1 MNKLPMKSKNIVTPL
16 RQQGAALLVSLV
28 ILLVL
33 TVLALSSMQ
42 GTTLQE
48 RMVSS
53 QRDAQIALEGAEFA
67 LQAAEAELAGPTLPT
82 FENSKGLYQEDDDL
96 PVALQTLAGI
106 LDPASWQAPAGGGHG
121 NNTRAAP
128 MPREEI
134 DGVEMDLLAEPPRY
148 FIKATP
154 GVGSASSS
162 GFGLGVGGAGDSV
175 QQSGLSGTVY
185 RVVAFSSGASG
196 EAVRAIEAYVVRAD

>member
-1 MNKLPMKSKNIVTPL
+1 MLPMKSNHTILPL
-16 RQQGAALLVSLV
+16 RQQGAALLISLV

-48 RMVSS
+48 RMVSA
-53 QRDAQIALEGAEFA
+53 QRDAQIALELAELA
-67 LQAAEAELAGPTLPT
+67 IQEAEVELAGPTLPT
-82 FENSKGLYQEDDDL
+82 FENDDGLYQEDDDL
-96 PVALQTLAGI
+96 PVKFQTLNGI
-106 LDPASWQAPAGGGHG
+106 LAPASWNAPNGGKSG
-121 NNTRAAP
+121 NGSAALP
-128 MPREEI
+128 EALRKELCEGTDAPF
-134 DGVEMDLLAEPPRY
+134 AECPRY

-162 GFGLGVGGAGDSV
+162 GFGLGIGGAGDSV
-175 QQSGLSGTVY
+175 QQSGLSGKVY

-196 EAVRAIEAYVVRAD
+196 QAVRAIEAYVVRAD

>member
-1 MNKLPMKSKNIVTPL
+1 MKSKNIVTPL

-82 FENSKGLYQEDDDL
+82 FDNSKGLYEEGEDL
-96 PVALQTLAGI
+96 PAGFQTLGGI
-106 LDPASWQAPAGGGHG
+106 LDPENWRAPRESASSIGHGGGS
-121 NNTRAAP
+121 REAP
-128 MPREEI
+128 MPTEEI
-134 DGVEMDLLAEPPRY
+134 DGQVVDLLAHNPRY

-162 GFGLGVGGAGDSV
+162 GFGLGIGGAGDSV

-196 EAVRAIEAYVVRAD
+196 QAVRVIEAYVVRAD

>member
-1 MNKLPMKSKNIVTPL
+1 MNPNNPTRPAH
-16 RQQGAALLVSLV
+16 QQGAALLVSLV

-82 FENSKGLYQEDDDL
+82 FVNEQGLYQEDEDL
-96 PVALQTLAGI
+96 PLALQTLAGI
-106 LDPASWQAPAGGGHG
+106 LDPASWQASAGGGHG
-121 NNTRAAP
+121 NGTRAAP
-128 MPREEI
+128 MPREEVN
-134 DGVEMDLLAEPPRY
+134 GEQVDLLAERPRY

-154 GVGSASSS
+154 GVGAASSS
-162 GFGLGVGGAGDSV
+162 GFGLGIGGAGDSV

-196 EAVRAIEAYVVRAD
+196 QAVRAIEAYVVRAE

>member
-1 MNKLPMKSKNIVTPL
+1 MNKLPIKLKNIVTPS

-82 FENSKGLYQEDDDL
+82 FENSDGLYQEDDDL
-96 PVALQTLAGI
+96 PTQLQTLRGI
-106 LDPASWQAPAGGGHG
+106 LDPASWQAPSGGGSG
-121 NNTRAAP
+121 NGTRVAP

-134 DGVEMDLLAEPPRY
+134 DGTEVDLLAEPPRY

-196 EAVRAIEAYVVRAD
+196 QAVRAIEAYVVRAD

>member
-1 MNKLPMKSKNIVTPL
+1 MNNLPMKSKNSVTPF

-82 FENSKGLYQEDDDL
+82 FENSDGLYQEDDDL
-96 PVALQTLAGI
+96 PAALQTLAGI
-106 LDPASWQAPAGGGHG
+106 LDPVSWQAPADGGHG
-121 NNTRAAP
+121 NNTKAAP
-128 MPREEI
+128 MPREVI
-134 DGVEMDLLAEPPRY
+134 DGVEVDLLAERPRY

-162 GFGLGVGGAGDSV
+162 GFGLGIGGAGDSV

-196 EAVRAIEAYVVRAD
+196 QAVRAIEAYVVRAD

>member
-1 MNKLPMKSKNIVTPL
+1 MNKLPMKSKNTVTPR

-82 FENSKGLYQEDDDL
+82 FENSNGLYQEGDDL
-96 PVALQTLAGI
+96 PAKLQTLQGI
-106 LDPASWQAPAGGGHG
+106 LDPESWMASESGGSG
-121 NNTRAAP
+121 NGTR
-128 MPREEI
+128 EI
-134 DGVEMDLLAEPPRY
+134 DDDGLCDDLGDDDLWAECPRY

-162 GFGLGVGGAGDSV
+162 GFGLGIGGAGDSV
-175 QQSGLSGTVY
+175 QRSGLSGTVY

-196 EAVRAIEAYVVRAD
+196 QAVRAIEAYVVRAD

>member
-96 PVALQTLAGI
+96 PAKLQTLQGI
-106 LDPASWQAPAGGGHG
+106 LDPESWKSSESGGSG
-121 NNTRAAP
+121 NGTR
-128 MPREEI
+128 EI
-134 DGVEMDLLAEPPRY
+134 DDKSLCDGGADALWAECPRY

-162 GFGLGVGGAGDSV
+162 GFGLGIGGAGDSV

-196 EAVRAIEAYVVRAD
+196 QAVRAIEAYVVRAD